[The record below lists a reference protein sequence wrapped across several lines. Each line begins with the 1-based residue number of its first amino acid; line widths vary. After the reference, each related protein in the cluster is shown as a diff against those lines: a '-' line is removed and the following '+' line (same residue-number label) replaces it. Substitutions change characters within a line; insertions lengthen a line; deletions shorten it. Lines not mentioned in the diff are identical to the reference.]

1 MSNFDLII
9 DLLDLAIKDQESNG
23 GQSLAL
29 KAVKSQIAKALNSLK
44 GLKLNLSKSVQEV
57 LQDAGIH
64 IKVALDNY
72 SPEVKKEAQPNKVA
86 EENPHLLAIKEKEKV
101 IAALT
106 TQAQEMESLANLANK
121 RENIL
126 SLIDAHEK
134 ELELLLNGKLAETQ
148 AAEQEKKSKLASP
161 PTNTETATV
170 ADSESEHTEE
180 PTEESPENVED
191 LEPQDE
197 TPIAPT
203 MTEDEEA
210 AIEAQKLEAI
220 CEEFA
225 IDVAEKVKALPKKN
239 LKTATAMVLDEA
251 KKEFESSFSS
261 ELDIQK
267 APVIVKIVNKI
278 NLQGALPIAEEGAT
292 NAALLERLQAV
303 WLSKYEQAKSQKAED
318 QDNPT
323 V

>member
-1 MSNFDLII
+1 MSNFELII

-86 EENPHLLAIKEKEKV
+86 EENPQLLAIKEKEKV

-148 AAEQEKKSKLASP
+148 ATEQEKKSELVSP
-161 PTNTETATV
+161 PTNTGTATV
-170 ADSESEHTEE
+170 ADSEHTEE

-251 KKEFESSFSS
+251 KKEFENSFSG
-261 ELDIQK
+261 LDIEK
-267 APVIVKIVNKI
+267 TPAITKIVNKI
-278 NLQGALPIAEEGAT
+278 NLQGALPISEDEAT

-303 WLSKYEQAKSQKAED
+303 WLSKYEQAKSQKAEEED
-318 QDNPT
+318 KPT
-323 V
+323 A